1 MESTSSENPTQEET
15 KVVSTEQNVEGHIEE
30 SKQKVTAFEVVG
42 DETGVD
48 YDKLIKEFGCH
59 KILPE

>member
-1 MESTSSENPTQEET
+1 MEQQSETVESTDAPQVPVEEE
-15 KVVSTEQNVEGHIEE
+15 K
-30 SKQKVTAFEVVG
+30 KQKVTAFEVEG

-59 KILPE
+59 KISPE

>member
-1 MESTSSENPTQEET
+1 MESTSSENSTQEET
-15 KVVSTEQNVEGHIEE
+15 KVAQTEQKVEGQIEE